1 MRIKNWF
8 IDKLRNIYILPIKLY
23 QLILSPFFGRN
34 CIYHPTCSNYAI
46 QAIRKKGIF
55 LGTIIGS
62 YRILRCNPWGKGGY
76 DPVDREDKNILNN

>member
-55 LGTIIGS
+55 LGTIMGS

-76 DPVDREDKNILNN
+76 DPVDK